1 MCACIYLLIYELHG
15 RHCCMMKKSDPVKAY
30 QHFRTNTVASI
41 RYLFAQVV
49 VASICEVH
57 EN

>member
-1 MCACIYLLIYELHG
+1 
-15 RHCCMMKKSDPVKAY
+15 MMKKSDPVKAY